1 MANVTTT
8 ASPAKKAMPAYADA
22 DSEVLVAEIRSP
34 IKKQD
39 SLRFAGSR
47 ETETTTRK
55 TFAPLQGERPAS
67 ARRPDN
73 IVSEGDLV
81 RATTTKETFTPV
93 KGERAESA
101 RRPDNIVSEGERDK
115 STTTK
120 QAYKPFVFATP
131 SAATN
136 QTFSVEST
144 AAGAT
149 STGGDVEYVDIKP
162 IKLEV
167 AHI

>member
-73 IVSEGDLV
+73 L
-81 RATTTKETFTPV
+81 
-93 KGERAESA
+93 
-101 RRPDNIVSEGERDK
+101 VSEGERDK